1 MQNLSSESVSAESVS
16 AGAPP
21 FLRDA
26 AAAVVAGAV
35 VCALAWLSLSL
46 TWNGSR
52 VAAIWP
58 ANAVVLAC
66 LVRIPARRWPVFLAG
81 GLIGNVLGSLLA
93 GNGHT
98 AVPLALCNSL
108 QILGCGLILRRF
120 AGPRLDL
127 SRNLHLIVFAL
138 AALGLSVASAI
149 AAAAVLRQI
158 GGPQFLS
165 TLAIWTMAD
174 TLGLVILTPALLA
187 LDRQAW
193 TRFVARERVARNLA
207 LLALTVGVT
216 AFVFLQPQLQIR
228 FMVFVA
234 LFLLAYTAETAGAA
248 IGLLAVGAV
257 SVGLSASGHGPTP
270 LTAMAAARAALN
282 LQAFLLACVV
292 ISLPLAAAMARRR
305 ELEATLAARAH
316 DFQMLAD
323 YSTDLIL
330 RLDASDTVLY
340 VSPSCRRYGYEPKD
354 LVGRRGYELVHPD
367 DLAQLQGL
375 VADLFSGAPV
385 NPHANRA
392 YRLRAASGDW
402 VWVEGSPQIV
412 HGPDGAP
419 REVITQLRDI
429 TARKAAEAAL
439 AKSESLYRL
448 MTEMSRDL
456 VLKFDRN
463 GQILYA
469 SNAVRLFGY
478 APEELVG
485 RNSLDLTHPDDIPV
499 VEEMMR
505 VALLEGQD
513 SAADNVREY
522 RVLAGDGRYIWVE
535 GNPAITYDSA
545 GRADGSTNS
554 LRDISARRAAQDA
567 LADSETRYRLLA
579 EHATDIIIQ
588 YNFAGVLVY
597 ASPSCREMG
606 YEPEELLGRN
616 MLEFLHPD
624 DAGAVLERV
633 AALAR
638 GEPPVPG
645 GRYEQRI
652 RYKDGRWA
660 WLEGRPSIF
669 CDEHGEPI
677 GAIAQLRDVT
687 ERKTMEDVL
696 VRKMAEAEAATIAK
710 SEFLA
715 NMSHEIRTPLTGIIG
730 FASLLQETVGLPQ
743 QARTFANRI
752 ATAGQTLLSVVND
765 VLDFSKIEAG
775 QIELDPQPFDPLA
788 CLGET
793 IDLVQAQARNKGL
806 TLRLETRGE
815 LPGAVCAD
823 SSRIRQVMLNLL
835 GNAIKFTSRGGVTV
849 GVSYLAAN
857 GGSLRIAVTDTGV
870 GIPSARTDRLFQRF
884 SQIDGSISRQFG
896 GTGLGLA
903 ICRGLAESMGGT
915 IGVESKEGRGSTFW
929 FTVAAP
935 PAELPV
941 SAALAADAV
950 WQQPARI
957 LIVDD
962 VAVNRELVSAM
973 LGSFGHS
980 LTEAPGGAEAV
991 ELALHTPFDLILM
1004 DLQMPGMDGLAAT
1017 RAIRAGSE
1025 ANGVTPIVA
1034 LSANVLPTHLD
1045 ACREAGMDDHIAK
1058 PIDPTD
1064 LLTKVALWSAPAA
1077 ERRQPLRREA

>member
-1 MQNLSSESVSAESVS
+1 MQNLSSESES

-26 AAAVVAGAV
+26 AGAVVAGAV

-58 ANAVVLAC
+58 ANAVILAC

-93 GNGHT
+93 GNGNT

-120 AGPRLDL
+120 AKTRLDL

-138 AALGLSVASAI
+138 AALGVSVASAI

-174 TLGLVILTPALLA
+174 TLGLIILTPALLA

-193 TRFVARERVARNLA
+193 TQFVARERVARNLA
-207 LLALTVGVT
+207 LLALAVGVT

-248 IGLLAVGAV
+248 IGLLAVGVV

-270 LTAMAAARAALN
+270 LTAIAAAQAALN
-282 LQAFLLACVV
+282 LQAFMLACVV

-330 RLDASDTVLY
+330 RLDVSDTVLY

-392 YRLRAASGDW
+392 YRLRAASGEW
-402 VWVEGSPQIV
+402 IWVEGSPQIV
-412 HGPDGAP
+412 RGPDGAP

-429 TARKAAEAAL
+429 TARKAAEVAL

-456 VLKFDRN
+456 VLKFDRQ
-463 GQILYA
+463 GTILYA
-469 SNAVRLFGY
+469 SNAARLFGY
-478 APEELVG
+478 TPEELVG
-485 RNSLDLTHPDDIPV
+485 RDSLTLTHPDDIPI
-499 VEEMMR
+499 VEEMMQA
-505 VALLEGQD
+505 ALGESED
-513 SAADNVREY
+513 RRNNNVREY
-522 RVLAGDGRYIWVE
+522 RVLTRDGRYVWVE
-535 GNPAITYDSA
+535 GNPAITYDAA
-545 GRADGSTNS
+545 GRAIGSTNS
-554 LRDISARRAAQDA
+554 LRDVTARRAAEEA
-567 LADSETRYRLLA
+567 MADSEARYRLLA

-588 YNFAGVLVY
+588 YDFAGVLVY

-606 YEPEELLGRN
+606 YEPEELVGRK
-616 MLEFLHPD
+616 MLEFIHPD
-624 DAGAVLERV
+624 DASAVLERV
-633 AALAR
+633 ATLAK

-645 GRYEQRI
+645 ARYEQRI
-652 RYKDGRWA
+652 RYKDGTWA
-660 WLEGRPSIF
+660 WLEGRPALV
-669 CDEHGEPI
+669 CDKHGAPI
-677 GAIAQLRDVT
+677 GAIAQLRNVT
-687 ERKTMEDVL
+687 ERRAMEDALMRRNV
-696 VRKMAEAEAATIAK
+696 EAEAATVAK

-730 FASLLQETVGLPQ
+730 FAGLLEELPDLPTK
-743 QARTFANRI
+743 AKTFASRI
-752 ATAGQTLLSVVND
+752 VTASQTLLSVVND

-775 QIELDPQPFDPLA
+775 QIELDPQPFDPEA
-788 CLGET
+788 CLRET
-793 IDLVQAQARNKGL
+793 VELVQAQARNKGL
-806 TLRLETRGE
+806 TVRVEVRGE
-815 LPGAVCAD
+815 LPAVVLAD
-823 SSRIRQVMLNLL
+823 SSRVRQVLLNLL
-835 GNAIKFTSRGGVTV
+835 SNAIKFTAQGGVIV

-857 GGSLRIAVTDTGV
+857 GGCLRIAVTDTGV
-870 GIPSARTDRLFQRF
+870 GIPAAQTDRLFQRF
-884 SQIDGSISRQFG
+884 SQVDGSISRQYG

-903 ICRGLAESMGGT
+903 ICRGLAESMGGA

-935 PAELPV
+935 VAELAAPAV
-941 SAALAADAV
+941 LKADEAWHSA
-950 WQQPARI
+950 PARI
-957 LIVDD
+957 LVVDD

-980 LTEAPGGAEAV
+980 LTEASGGAEAV
-991 ELALHTPFDLILM
+991 EIALHTPFDLILM

-1025 ANGVTPIVA
+1025 ANGSTPIVA

-1058 PIDPTD
+1058 PIDPAD
-1064 LLTKVALWSAPAA
+1064 LLTKVALWTGPVADRAAP
-1077 ERRQPLRREA
+1077 RYREA